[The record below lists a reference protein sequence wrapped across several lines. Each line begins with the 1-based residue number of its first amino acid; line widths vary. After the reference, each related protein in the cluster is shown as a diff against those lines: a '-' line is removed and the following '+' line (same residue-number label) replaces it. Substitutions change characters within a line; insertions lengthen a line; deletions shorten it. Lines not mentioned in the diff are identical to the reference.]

1 MNNIFKCY
9 VQLQM
14 AEIGLCL
21 GARVL
26 ALNKINSSSA
36 QTKTTLKQL
45 TQCS

>member
-9 VQLQM
+9 VQLQI
-14 AEIGLCL
+14 AEIGMCL
-21 GARVL
+21 GACVL
-26 ALNKINSSSA
+26 AFNKINSSST